1 MKENTL
7 DVLFYLFDTYPS
19 SEDQLEEDREVLQ
32 DYLQSAGFHTGE
44 IIRAFNWLESLG
56 DTAHSVA
63 PTYHAHSLRV
73 FTAFEQQWLDA
84 ECQGYLLQLEK
95 QDLLTPAER
104 EQVID
109 RVLALQDLGLDLD
122 RLQWIVQMVVMNRPE
137 QTPTARLHT
146 FDTADV
152 AGTILH

>member
-19 SEDQLEEDREVLQ
+19 MEDQLEEDREVLQ

-44 IIRAFNWLESLG
+44 ILRAFDWLESLG

-63 PTYHAHSLRV
+63 PTHHPQSLRV
-73 FTAFEQQWLDA
+73 FTTFEQQWLDI
-84 ECQGYLLQLEK
+84 ECQDYLLQLEK
-95 QDLLTPAER
+95 QGLLTAAER

-109 RVLALQDLGLDLD
+109 RVIALQDMEFDLA
-122 RLQWIVQMVVMNRPE
+122 RLQWVVQMVVMNRPE
-137 QTPTARLHT
+137 YPYTTRLQT
-146 FDTADV
+146 FDNTDFAS
-152 AGTILH
+152 TILH